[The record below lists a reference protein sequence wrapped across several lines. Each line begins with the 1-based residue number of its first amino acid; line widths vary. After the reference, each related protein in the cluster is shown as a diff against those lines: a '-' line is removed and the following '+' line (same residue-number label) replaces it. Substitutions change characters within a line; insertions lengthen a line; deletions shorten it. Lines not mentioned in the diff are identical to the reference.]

1 MAVVEAH
8 DLRRVYKTHTGT
20 IRRRVKE
27 IEAVRGVSFQI
38 EKGELFGLL
47 GPNGAGKTTTIK
59 MLITLLIPTAGSA
72 SVLGFDVV
80 KDPREVRKRI
90 GYVFGGERGV
100 YERLSGY
107 DNLRYFAEL
116 YGVPPKVQKPRIEE
130 LLELVGLKGREH
142 ERTEGY
148 SRGMK
153 QRLHVARGLL
163 HDPEV
168 VFLDE
173 PTIGL
178 DPVGARELRAT
189 IGTLT
194 EAGKTILLTTHY
206 MFEADALCDRIAVI
220 SQGEIVAE
228 GTPERVEE
236 PSRIGR
242 GDRGRGLRHPGRD
255 GRAAPHPRRRHVRL
269 DRGAGAGSGAERP
282 DPRGRPADRHDPGPP
297 ERLERRPRLAPRA
310 HARGRLRRAR
320 QRRVRT
326 LRLLGIGW
334 LFHFKM
340 IMRSAFDGVG
350 QVIYPLFFA
359 TVAFFVFR
367 AGDSPRTLLY
377 ASLGAAV
384 MGMWSATSTTAGSAM
399 QRERWQ
405 GTLEALVA
413 TPTNF
418 ALILLPVTIAMA
430 TIGIYSLVATLLWG
444 RLLFGIHLTL
454 VHPLLFVLSIPA
466 TVLTFGA
473 LGFLFAVCFVRFRAA
488 WALGNMFEYPIW
500 LICGFLVPLTFFPY
514 WVRPISWILAPTW
527 GMNAI
532 RESSLGGSPIPDLL
546 MCFALGTAYIALG
559 FLVMDRLLR
568 AARERAALS
577 LT

>member
-20 IRRRVKE
+20 IRRRVKK

-116 YGVPPKVQKPRIEE
+116 YGVPAREQKPRIEE
-130 LLELVGLKGREH
+130 LLDPVGLKGREH
-142 ERTEGY
+142 ERAEGY

-228 GTPERVEE
+228 GTPDELKSRV
-236 PSRIGR
+236 
-242 GDRGRGLRHPGRD
+242 
-255 GRAAPHPRRRHVRL
+255 A
-269 DRGAGAGSGAERP
+269 SGAVTEVEVFGIP
-282 DPRGRPADRHDPGPP
+282 D
-297 ERLERRPRLAPRA
+297 ETVELL
-310 HARGRLRRAR
+310 
-320 QRRVRT
+320 RT
-326 LRLLGIGW
+326 LEGVMSVWIEEREQAQVLSVQTRADVQLTATILGHLNG
-334 LFHFKM
+334 
-340 IMRSAFDGVG
+340 SNVG
-350 QVIYPLFFA
+350 RV
-359 TVAFFVFR
+359 
-367 AGDSPRTLLY
+367 SH
-377 ASLGAAV
+377 
-384 MGMWSATSTTAGSAM
+384 
-399 QRERWQ
+399 REP
-405 GTLEALVA
+405 TLEDAYVALVKD
-413 TPTNF
+413 
-418 ALILLPVTIAMA
+418 
-430 TIGIYSLVATLLWG
+430 
-444 RLLFGIHLTL
+444 
-454 VHPLLFVLSIPA
+454 
-466 TVLTFGA
+466 
-473 LGFLFAVCFVRFRAA
+473 
-488 WALGNMFEYPIW
+488 E
-500 LICGFLVPLTFFPY
+500 
-514 WVRPISWILAPTW
+514 
-527 GMNAI
+527 
-532 RESSLGGSPIPDLL
+532 
-546 MCFALGTAYIALG
+546 
-559 FLVMDRLLR
+559 
-568 AARERAALS
+568 
-577 LT
+577 